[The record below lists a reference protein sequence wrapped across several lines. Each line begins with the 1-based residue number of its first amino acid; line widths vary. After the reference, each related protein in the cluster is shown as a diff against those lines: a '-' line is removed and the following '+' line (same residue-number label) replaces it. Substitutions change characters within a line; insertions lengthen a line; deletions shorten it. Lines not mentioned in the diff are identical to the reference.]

1 MLNKVAFEM
10 AKKAI
15 KEYFGS
21 LDDLPRELGNT
32 LANVYYNFYI
42 HVLNKGVNIDGSPEQ
57 IIETIRNDL
66 NMKDLFRPSAEYSS
80 QIFSDVMKVPEFVRA
95 IREDLDR
102 HKRPESYQY
111 WIDFILDCLKYKISN
126 ASYKSGI
133 RRKIERRLNMSKV
146 QEIPNLIDLITS

>member
-15 KEYFGS
+15 KEDFGN

-32 LANVYYNFYI
+32 FANIYYNFYI
-42 HVLNKGVNIDGSPEQ
+42 HVLNKGVNIDGSPVL
-57 IIETIRNDL
+57 IIETIDNDFF
-66 NMKDLFRPSAEYSS
+66 MKELFRSSAEYSS
-80 QIFSDVMKVPEFVRA
+80 QIFSDVMSVPEFVRS

-126 ASYKSGI
+126 AGHKSGI

-146 QEIPNLIDLITS
+146 QEIPNLIDLIPS